1 MLCRKEKFRLAYSAG
16 SQVFSI
22 SMKTD
27 MLGSDIQ
34 KEMLMSEDLCST
46 GRIDCRCAEGALDF
60 LGAEWGPPPTCLLNI
75 KKAIFQPEVFAML
88 NHCLPEAA

>member
-1 MLCRKEKFRLAYSAG
+1 
-16 SQVFSI
+16 
-22 SMKTD
+22 MKTD

-46 GRIDCRCAEGALDF
+46 GRIDCRCTEGALDF

-75 KKAIFQPEVFAML
+75 KKALFQPEVFAML
-88 NHCLPEAA
+88 NSGLPDAAQAVTSAPAGAP

>member
-1 MLCRKEKFRLAYSAG
+1 
-16 SQVFSI
+16 
-22 SMKTD
+22 MKTD

-75 KKAIFQPEVFAML
+75 KKALFLHAELWPS
-88 NHCLPEAA
+88 